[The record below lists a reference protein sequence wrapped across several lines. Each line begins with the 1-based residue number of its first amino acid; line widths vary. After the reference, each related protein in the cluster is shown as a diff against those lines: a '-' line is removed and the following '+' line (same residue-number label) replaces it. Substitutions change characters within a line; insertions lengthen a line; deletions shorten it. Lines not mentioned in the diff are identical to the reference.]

1 MVKQIE
7 RFIFENKDDWKE
19 YRKGLFTGSRINE
32 IMAQGKRLMTD
43 AELAEFKK
51 TNPKS
56 KAKYTEDDSVI
67 SDGAISYILELIQNV
82 EAEPKFEYTSHEMQW
97 GLDHEEEAVSRFCE
111 LYGYSLESDDVIH
124 TSIGGTVFFVGD
136 NVIGATPDLILPN
149 AIAQIK
155 CPNSD
160 THLRYKL
167 FVNSGNFQE
176 ELPGYYDQIQTE
188 LMLCERP
195 LCYFFSFDPRFKRK
209 ELQHVTIEIKADAKR
224 QNEIYKKALVCEKK
238 KQEFLTTI
246 TPQR

>member
-1 MVKQIE
+1 MVKLIE

-19 YRKGLFTGSRINE
+19 HRKGLFTGSRIHE
-32 IMAQGKRLMTD
+32 IMGQGKRLMTPE
-43 AELAEFKK
+43 ELAEQKK

-56 KAKYTEDDSVI
+56 KAKYIEDDTVI
-67 SDGAISYILELIQNV
+67 SDGAISYILELIQNT
-82 EAEPKFEYTSHEMQW
+82 EAQPKTPYLSFEMEW
-97 GLDHEEEAVSRFCE
+97 GLNNEEEAINRFCE
-111 LYGYSLESDDVIH
+111 LYGHSLESDDVIY
-124 TSIGGTVFFVGD
+124 TSMGGTVFFVGD

-209 ELQHVTIEIKADAKR
+209 ELQHVTIEIPADAKR